1 MEISDQTEQRAGR
14 GNGWTNGQRSQQS
27 TNKGQRST
35 TTSIK
40 QTTNTNTKRMQRQR
54 QRQRR
59 RGSKDLLH
67 LHGSIAEFS
76 RYRPRRYGDAYR
88 VTTATNANKHT
99 NSWFM
104 LNGFRKEEEGI
115 YYICMHCMCMHCM
128 HAVLL
133 VILEVRWKTKTTGRR
148 GVMQTVTC
156 TRPYVRSIVTFWRCG

>member
-1 MEISDQTEQRAGR
+1 MLASSLRACFHFHFNHYLVLVALLVYSNDDDGDQRPDREEQRAGR
-14 GNGWTNGQRSQQS
+14 GNGWTNGQCSQQS

-99 NSWFM
+99 NS
-104 LNGFRKEEEGI
+104 
-115 YYICMHCMCMHCM
+115 
-128 HAVLL
+128 
-133 VILEVRWKTKTTGRR
+133 
-148 GVMQTVTC
+148 
-156 TRPYVRSIVTFWRCG
+156 

>member
-1 MEISDQTEQRAGR
+1 METSDQTEQRAGR

-76 RYRPRRYGDAYR
+76 RYRPRRYGYAYR
-88 VTTATNANKHT
+88 VTTATAANANKHT
-99 NSWFM
+99 NSWFIM

-115 YYICMHCMCMHCM
+115 YYICMHCMCMHMHCM

-148 GVMQTVTC
+148 GEWC
-156 TRPYVRSIVTFWRCG
+156 KR